1 MVILI
6 PVLQIRKLEEPAV
19 ESWQF
24 GSRVCALDHDALLL
38 PLREG
43 SLSEEA

>member
-1 MVILI
+1 MVILM
-6 PVLQIRKLEEPAV
+6 PVFQIRKLEEPAL

-24 GSRVCALDHDALLL
+24 GSRVCAPDDNALLL